1 MGTSTAWE
9 SVVGV
14 QAGFSQLLLLLLL
27 LLLMII
33 IIMIMIIRSA
43 YHVSLDSSAKA
54 GPTFGNVL

>member
-14 QAGFSQLLLLLLL
+14 QAGFSQLLLLL

>member
-14 QAGFSQLLLLLLL
+14 QAGFSQLLLL